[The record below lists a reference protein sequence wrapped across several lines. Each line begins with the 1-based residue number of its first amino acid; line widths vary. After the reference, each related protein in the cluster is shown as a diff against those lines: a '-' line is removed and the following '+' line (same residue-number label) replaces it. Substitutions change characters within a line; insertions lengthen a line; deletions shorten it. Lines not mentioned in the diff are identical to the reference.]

1 MAERE
6 LPDAQFFAFS
16 DHRALGWEQV
26 GKDGE
31 LVHMRKNVS
40 TNPNVKSYEYI
51 YITPE
56 GKVRKR

>member
-1 MAERE
+1 MEQE
-6 LPDAQFFAFS
+6 LPDDQFFTFS
-16 DHRALGWEQV
+16 HYRTLGWEQV

-40 TNPNVKSYEYI
+40 SNPNVKSYEYM
-51 YITPE
+51 YITPD